1 MDPTKK
7 TPINNV
13 IDIVA
18 SNGYGREAVKVTTP
32 SGTPILSKHAL
43 AFAKKNYY
51 DDVPKMNLATILR
64 EPDQDRIP
72 QMTIKQLR
80 ILSDKLYFTK
90 TEQEL
95 TYLFEYL
102 NENGD
107 FPEVILHPRIEMLVD
122 VLWQSRTKQYRPTRL
137 FDIVIPE
144 MITDYHL
151 YEGDE
156 DEDVDDFFDDLDDL
170 DDLDDYISNWKSKN
184 ERKFFENVY
193 RVLIKPRKNNP
204 RFPDPYRG
212 GKITRTK
219 RRKTRK
225 SIKNKR
231 NTKRRTR

>member
-18 SNGYGREAVKVTTP
+18 SNGYGRDAVKVTTE
-32 SGTPILSKHAL
+32 SGTPIVSTDAL
-43 AFAKKNYY
+43 AYAKKNYY
-51 DDVPKMNLATILR
+51 DDVKNMKLATILR
-64 EPDQDRIP
+64 EPNPDRIP

-80 ILSDKLYFTK
+80 TLSDKLYFTK

-107 FPEVILHPRIEMLVD
+107 FPKLILHPRTKTLLD
-122 VLWQSRTKQYRPTRL
+122 VLWQSRAKRYRPTRL

-156 DEDVDDFFDDLDDL
+156 DEDEDDEDDDL
-170 DDLDDYISNWKSKN
+170 DDLDDYISEWQSRN

-204 RFPDPYRG
+204 NSYDPYHG

-225 SIKNKR
+225 SIKKR
-231 NTKRRTR
+231 NTKRRNR

>member
-32 SGTPILSKHAL
+32 SGTPILSKDAL
-43 AFAKKNYY
+43 AFEKKNYY
-51 DDVPKMNLATILR
+51 DDVPKMKLVTILR
-64 EPDQDRIP
+64 EPDPDRIP
-72 QMTIKQLR
+72 QMTTKQLR

-90 TEQEL
+90 TDQEL

-102 NENGD
+102 NENRD
-107 FPEVILHPRIEMLVD
+107 FPKLILHPRIEMLVD
-122 VLWQSRTKQYRPTRL
+122 VLWQSRAKQYRPTRL

-151 YEGDE
+151 YEGDD
-156 DEDVDDFFDDLDDL
+156 DEDDLDDFDDLDDL
-170 DDLDDYISNWKSKN
+170 DDLDDYISEWQSRN

-204 RFPDPYRG
+204 NSYDPYHG

-225 SIKNKR
+225 SIKKR
-231 NTKRRTR
+231 NTKRRNR